1 MYYSE
6 DNYVYVIWIVNFK
19 NIDYSIDI
27 KYDYALLFFN
37 NYNTF
42 RIKTCFCLIRINSKI
57 RIIRIIRRISNM
69 HHIYT

>member
-27 KYDYALLFFN
+27 KYDY
-37 NYNTF
+37 TF
-42 RIKTCFCLIRINSKI
+42 IF
-57 RIIRIIRRISNM
+57 
-69 HHIYT
+69 